1 MKLSQ
6 LTLASL
12 QQKITSQWHELLQY
26 NETPACTII
35 LCSLWKS
42 QPIIARAM
50 FIKPFFAAVP
60 RNNNNHRS
68 TPDRVKQRKGARME
82 NNKWHLPLHNF
93 NRPTHRV
100 VPYKKSINRK
110 TASWMLRP
118 NAGHHYSLFN
128 HRSSPA
134 DIINPMKE
142 LSTFTTLCLSLIHI

>member
-68 TPDRVKQRKGARME
+68 TPDDTKQKGLEWKTTSGMCHFTTLIVQHIVWCLTRQI
-82 NNKWHLPLHNF
+82 
-93 NRPTHRV
+93 
-100 VPYKKSINRK
+100 INRK
-110 TASWMLRP
+110 TASWLLSP

-128 HRSSPA
+128 HWPSLA
-134 DIINPMKE
+134 DIITPMKE
-142 LSTFTTLCLSLIHI
+142 PSTVTTIC